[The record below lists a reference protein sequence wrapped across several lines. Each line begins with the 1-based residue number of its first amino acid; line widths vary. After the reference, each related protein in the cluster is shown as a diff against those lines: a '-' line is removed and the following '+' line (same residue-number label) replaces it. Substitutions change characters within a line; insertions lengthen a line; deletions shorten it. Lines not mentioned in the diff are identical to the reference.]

1 MNFTRK
7 GYGRI
12 YVVNK
17 DDIAK
22 VDSIIQQMD
31 AFEYE
36 YLPDDF
42 IAPFSEYPGLC
53 YTHKFDG
60 LDTNALT
67 AICLKQGI
75 SIFCCDNGYNE
86 YMKDGAA
93 ERFGSVGEHPT
104 TGQAQN
110 AGGQ

>member
-17 DDIAK
+17 EDIPK
-22 VDSIIQQMD
+22 VDSIIKQMD
-31 AFEYE
+31 EFEHE
-36 YLPDDF
+36 YLPDEF
-42 IAPFSEYPGLC
+42 IAPFSEYPNLC
-53 YTHKFDG
+53 YTCKFDS

-75 SIFCCDNGYNE
+75 SIFCCDNGCNE
-86 YMKDGAA
+86 YMKDSTVDILQQDL
-93 ERFGSVGEHPT
+93 FL
-104 TGQAQN
+104 
-110 AGGQ
+110 

>member
-12 YVVNK
+12 YVVNEN
-17 DDIAK
+17 DIPK
-22 VDSIIQQMD
+22 VDAIIKQMD
-31 AFEYE
+31 AFEHE
-36 YLPDDF
+36 YLPVGF
-42 IAPFSEYPGLC
+42 IAPFSDYPSVV
-53 YTHKFDG
+53 YTHKFDS

-75 SIFCCDNGYNE
+75 TVFCCDNGHGE

-93 ERFGSVGEHPT
+93 EFCGSVGEHPT
-104 TGQAQN
+104 TGQS
-110 AGGQ
+110 